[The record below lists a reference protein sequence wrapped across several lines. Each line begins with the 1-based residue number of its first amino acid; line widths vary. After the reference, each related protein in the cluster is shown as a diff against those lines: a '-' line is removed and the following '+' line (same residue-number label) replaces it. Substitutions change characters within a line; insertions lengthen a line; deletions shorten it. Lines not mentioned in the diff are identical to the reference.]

1 MLVSEVRLFY
11 DNFQIRQSNFKMSLT
26 VKIYLAIAIAIA
38 TAICSCGI
46 TPATVAVHEVCRQ
59 TDRKRVSV
67 EGYLRLRQSSEQETS
82 DTSNAKLY
90 NLLLVEKSS
99 GTGAF
104 ITVSI
109 PGTGS
114 HEPNRIDELPVS
126 YTYNDVRIYTDS
138 GKQVTTDDRLVIT
151 GSVMKESKPC
161 VLQVDKID
169 TP

>member
-1 MLVSEVRLFY
+1 M
-11 DNFQIRQSNFKMSLT
+11 ISLT
-26 VKIYLAIAIAIA
+26 VKITLGIVMIMGLL
-38 TAICSCGI
+38 SCGMA
-46 TPATVAVHEVCRQ
+46 PATVAVHEVCRQ
-59 TDRKRVSV
+59 PDNKRVSV

-82 DTSNAKLY
+82 DTGATNRY

-104 ITVSI
+104 IAVSI

-114 HEPNRIDELPVS
+114 HEPNRIEELPVS
-126 YTYNDVRIYTDS
+126 YTYKDVRINTNS
-138 GKQVTTDDRLVIT
+138 GKQVTTDDRLIIT